1 LRRGDPTDG
10 PPEGGRRTLG
20 HRPERLPRLLAV
32 AVVLGA
38 FGGFVTVAFVR
49 LLEWGQDRI
58 WTDLP
63 DALDVG
69 SDEWYFIFPV
79 VIVGAVLLGVARR
92 RLGEYPVSIEQA
104 LTDHK
109 RTGEF
114 DRHHIWQAM
123 VIALISLWFGAAL
136 GPEAALTAILGG
148 ICSWVARVIDADT
161 GEGSDLSWVGIGSAM
176 GALFGTAGAAV
187 LTLDPRSSDAADARS
202 GRLWRVIPAL
212 LAAWAGLWVYRW
224 LGTSDHY
231 FDLGLPDYTFRFGD
245 LGWAVLVAVTA
256 AAAGVVFLILRRLTD
271 ALLAPL
277 APRKV
282 LSSVVGG
289 LVLAALA
296 TWSSLVLFS
305 GHEGTDDLIGAFGSD
320 SVRFL
325 VLVAL
330 AKLLAA
336 AVLLST
342 GWKGGQFFPTMFAGA
357 AIALAFSEGISGV
370 DEVTALA
377 AGMTGIVGVL
387 LRRPLPAVLLMA
399 LFFPIAAWP
408 AVLLGAVIG
417 STVGKRLERHLA
429 DE

>member
-1 LRRGDPTDG
+1 
-10 PPEGGRRTLG
+10 
-20 HRPERLPRLLAV
+20 
-32 AVVLGA
+32 
-38 FGGFVTVAFVR
+38 
-49 LLEWGQDRI
+49 
-58 WTDLP
+58 
-63 DALDVG
+63 
-69 SDEWYFIFPV
+69 
-79 VIVGAVLLGVARR
+79 
-92 RLGEYPVSIEQA
+92 
-104 LTDHK
+104 
-109 RTGEF
+109 
-114 DRHHIWQAM
+114 
-123 VIALISLWFGAAL
+123 
-136 GPEAALTAILGG
+136 
-148 ICSWVARVIDADT
+148 VIDADT
-161 GEGSDLSWVGIGSAM
+161 GEGGDLSWVGIGSAM

-202 GRLWRVIPAL
+202 GRLWRIIPAL

-245 LGWAVLVAVTA
+245 LGWAVLVAVAA
-256 AAAGVVFLILRRLTD
+256 AAAGVVFLTLRRLTD
-271 ALLAPL
+271 TLLAPL
-277 APRKV
+277 APSKV

-387 LRRPLPAVLLMA
+387 LRRPLPAMLLMA

-417 STVGKRLERHLA
+417 STVGKRLERHLV